1 MRHKYETRGVVLA
14 RTPAGEANTIV
25 TVLTQELGLVHAR
38 AQGLRNAR
46 AKLAHAL
53 VTFAESDLTL
63 VRGKE
68 GWRLSGAVLCEN
80 WFVRMATSESRE
92 RAARVSGLV
101 LRLVAGEVQE
111 TELFP
116 TVRGFL
122 YALST
127 LPRTSHDAAE
137 VLAALRVLSAL
148 GLDAGELPK
157 SEGAFGEAVLSLVGR
172 DRSQYVSR
180 VNRGIS
186 ASGL

>member
-1 MRHKYETRGVVLA
+1 MVLA
-14 RTPAGEANTIV
+14 RMPAGEANTIV
-25 TVLTQELGLVHAR
+25 TVLTEELGLVYAR
-38 AQGLRNAR
+38 AQGLRNSR

-68 GWRLSGAVLCEN
+68 GWRVSGAVLYEN
-80 WFVRMATSESRE
+80 WFARMRANDSRE
-92 RAARVSGLV
+92 RAARVTGLV

-116 TVRGFL
+116 TVIGFL
-122 YALST
+122 QALST
-127 LPRTSHDAAE
+127 LPPAAHDAAE

-148 GLDAGELPK
+148 GLDAGEIPT
-157 SEGAFGEAVLSLVGR
+157 SEAAFGEETLSQVGR
-172 DRSQYVSR
+172 ERAQYISR